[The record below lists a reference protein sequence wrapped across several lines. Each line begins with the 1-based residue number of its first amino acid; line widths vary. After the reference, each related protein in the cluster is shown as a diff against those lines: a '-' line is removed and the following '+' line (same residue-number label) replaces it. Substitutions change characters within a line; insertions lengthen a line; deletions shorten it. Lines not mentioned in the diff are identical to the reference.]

1 MSFNPH
7 AVYSV
12 TIASGVTLSSAMTTP
27 ICGNHW
33 QLEIPSMTSGTDIY
47 IKASSDGTT
56 FRRIYHRP
64 TLANSAPTPVLIGS
78 AVSNC
83 MVDLD
88 VLNYPYVKIEL
99 STAMTATSAAFKVVI
114 S

>member
-7 AVYSV
+7 AIFSV
-12 TIASGVTLSSAMTTP
+12 TIASGVTLSSAITIP

-33 QLEIPSMTSGTDIY
+33 QIEIPTMTSGTDIY
-47 IKASSDGTT
+47 IKGSSDGTT

-64 TLANSAPTPVLIGS
+64 TLATSAVTALLIGS
-78 AVSNC
+78 AATNC

-88 VLNYPYVKIEL
+88 ILNYPYVKIEL
-99 STAMTATSAAFKVVI
+99 STAMTATSAAFKVIV